1 MAAPSLT
8 PQQRLAAYWLAAAPG
23 TLCAWEQAKALAYRE
38 ASKEL
43 HNGKVK
49 LAWVASKL
57 TKQGGG
63 SPQKGSLSEFFSKLD
78 ADPQWFHGNA
88 RRCET
93 GPAARPDSS
102 LAAMHCAVSDAC
114 QGTG

>member
-8 PQQRLAAYWLAAAPG
+8 GQQRLQAAWLVATPG
-23 TLCAWEQAKALAYRE
+23 TLCAWEQAKASAYRE

-63 SPQKGSLSEFFSKLD
+63 SPQKGSLSEFFSKVD
-78 ADPQWFHGNA
+78 ADPQWFPGKHGGA
-88 RRCET
+88 KRGRPPVLT
-93 GPAARPDSS
+93 AA
-102 LAAMHCAVSDAC
+102 
-114 QGTG
+114 